1 VTRGPFPGVR
11 ARSSLVAAGG
21 PRALKAIYQ
30 IPLCVSLV
38 FLVVQGLRVSLNEL
52 LDYVIRNCKDEPE
65 QRW

>member
-1 VTRGPFPGVR
+1 MTRGPFRGIR
-11 ARSSLVAAGG
+11 AGSNLVATGG
-21 PRALKAIYQ
+21 PRALKAIYE

-38 FLVVQGLRVSLNEL
+38 LLVVQGLRVSLNEL

>member
-1 VTRGPFPGVR
+1 
-11 ARSSLVAAGG
+11 
-21 PRALKAIYQ
+21 LKAIYQ

-38 FLVVQGLRVSLNEL
+38 ILVVQGLRVSLNEL

>member
-1 VTRGPFPGVR
+1 V
-11 ARSSLVAAGG
+11 
-21 PRALKAIYQ
+21 LKAIYQ

-38 FLVVQGLRVSLNEL
+38 FLVVQGLRVYLKEL